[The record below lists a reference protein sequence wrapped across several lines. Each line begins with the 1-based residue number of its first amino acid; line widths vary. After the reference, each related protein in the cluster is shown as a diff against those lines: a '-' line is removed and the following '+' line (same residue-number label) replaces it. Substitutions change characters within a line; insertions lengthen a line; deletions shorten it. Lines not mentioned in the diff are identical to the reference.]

1 MSNVTIESEVVS
13 EDVVFHGTP
22 KSPASGIDALLASA
36 MDAYEKGGI
45 SAAQALPAQVFLKA
59 KAKSDASAPKGWES
73 FLGDAKAGDVTG
85 KAAVG
90 AMAQAIVVTRQGSL
104 KLRQDGVVSLSVSA
118 SKDVTF
124 PEEAARQIAGKLL
137 SDVGYSTL

>member
-1 MSNVTIESEVVS
+1 MVESVES

-22 KSPASGIDALLASA
+22 KSPSPSGIDALLASA